1 MNGGG
6 ASDEFFDL
14 TTGATEGCATAG
26 GAALLAASGLV
37 SSALA
42 GSAVSHIEMAATLT
56 PTRIYMALRSLYEYR
71 ITSSPTLTEVSCTR

>member
-14 TTGATEGCATAG
+14 TTGATEGCATS